1 MDPLVKVEMVEDVL
15 GVDARTL
22 APRVFVKVTYTVG
35 SHGPFFLSTP
45 KDNFT
50 QEYVD
55 RETTAR
61 VATLRGIGA
70 IA

>member
-50 QEYVD
+50 
-55 RETTAR
+55 AR